1 VRGVAQRL
9 PLHFVYSAILVDD
22 EERTGVMASV
32 LTGLTKIRPHGTAD
46 CLADREA
53 LGDDVEDAKT
63 IARQSGRDSISR
75 TKD

>member
-9 PLHFVYSAILVDD
+9 PLHIVYSAILVDD
-22 EERTGVMASV
+22 EDRTGVMASV

-53 LGDDVEDAKT
+53 LGDEVEDAKT
-63 IARQSGRDSISR
+63 IAQQSGSAGASKTDA
-75 TKD
+75 